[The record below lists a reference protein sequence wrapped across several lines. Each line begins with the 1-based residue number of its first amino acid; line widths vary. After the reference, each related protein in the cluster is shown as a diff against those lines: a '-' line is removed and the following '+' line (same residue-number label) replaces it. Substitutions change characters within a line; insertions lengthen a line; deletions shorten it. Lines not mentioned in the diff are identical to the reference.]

1 MLDEIK
7 RNILS
12 PLRTNGIDHMKGF
25 AEGIIVSPSYQSLT
39 SNQSLEDKSL
49 ASQLHIIR
57 QHALSTN
64 GAKPLHHMCGASARG
79 LNRVGG
85 LYKYHFI
92 CGKIQIV
99 DIEGVFLS
107 KQCKYVVIC

>member
-1 MLDEIK
+1 
-7 RNILS
+7 
-12 PLRTNGIDHMKGF
+12 MKGF
-25 AEGIIVSPSYQSLT
+25 AEGIIVSPSYQYLT

>member
-1 MLDEIK
+1 
-7 RNILS
+7 
-12 PLRTNGIDHMKGF
+12 MKGF
-25 AEGIIVSPSYQSLT
+25 AEGIIVSPSYQCLT

>member
-1 MLDEIK
+1 MK
-7 RNILS
+7 R
-12 PLRTNGIDHMKGF
+12 F
-25 AEGIIVSPSYQSLT
+25 AEGIIVSPSYQSLI

>member
-1 MLDEIK
+1 
-7 RNILS
+7 
-12 PLRTNGIDHMKGF
+12 MKGF
-25 AEGIIVSPSYQSLT
+25 VEGIIVSPSYQILT

-64 GAKPLHHMCGASARG
+64 GAKPSHHMCRASARG
-79 LNRVGG
+79 LNRAGE
-85 LYKYHFI
+85 LCKYHLI

-99 DIEGVFLS
+99 DIQGRF
-107 KQCKYVVIC
+107 